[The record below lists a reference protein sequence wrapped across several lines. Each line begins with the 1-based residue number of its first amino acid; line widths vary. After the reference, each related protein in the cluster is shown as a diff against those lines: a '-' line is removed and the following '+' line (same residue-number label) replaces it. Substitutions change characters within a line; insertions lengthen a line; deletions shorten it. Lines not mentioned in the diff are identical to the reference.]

1 MGFASHHGHI
11 VVSALGAILTASVVS
26 SVCIRSFRLGR
37 RKRKQMQKEVEPGVQ
52 TALLQG
58 RCTDVQ
64 TLQWLTSSADIA
76 AAYAPQMT
84 SIQLTHMPENASI
97 GCLPPLVC
105 TFTELKQLSLVGCAL
120 VHIPFNL
127 PALQRLEELQLSR
140 NSIVCVP
147 GEIGAMTSL
156 RSLDLSHNQ
165 IQTLPSSICKLT
177 SLTVLNL
184 MSNKLNKLPEDI
196 GSLQSLRIL
205 GLKSN
210 LLVTLPQSFNRLSS
224 LVELFLTDNQLTSLP
239 EGFGALT
246 SLVKLQAS
254 FNCFTHLP
262 KDLMHAPNLEL
273 MRVAVCHLS
282 HLPDQLTHLP
292 THLIHDE
299 EVSGDTGSLV
309 RSNKQQEDDHPD
321 SAEDPVV
328 FPKLA
333 WFSLGGNPACAPLPK
348 PRSGLLQFSASDL
361 IMGEKLGDGASG
373 EVSRASLSR
382 EGAEG
387 GQQAVAVK
395 TFRSDVSPDGRTQ
408 EEVAIAC
415 ALDHPN
421 LTRVIGIV
429 PGPACQ
435 PPAEQPL
442 LVMDIVSGQPMAAK
456 PTSKHLLRCRWAEG
470 DRFEASL
477 LLQIA
482 KDLASALGYLHS
494 LHICHGDVYAHNVL
508 LDRQQGKA
516 TLCDFGASFA
526 YKPTEWFWERM
537 EVRAYGLLLH
547 DMVERIQSPP
557 SQCAPG
563 VQRLQQL
570 VQACIEAPPRLRLG
584 FKSIGFELE
593 ELQQSLLC

>member
-1 MGFASHHGHI
+1 MFKSHHGQV
-11 VVSALGAILTASVVS
+11 VVSVVGAILTVTVVS
-26 SVCIRSFRLGR
+26 SVCRRSFRLGR
-37 RKRKQMQKEVEPGVQ
+37 RNRKQRQHNSQLQCAVQ
-52 TALLQG
+52 HG

-64 TLQWLTSSADIA
+64 TFQWLTSSADIA

-84 SIQLTHMPENASI
+84 SIQLVNTPENASI
-97 GCLPPLVC
+97 GCLHPLVC
-105 TFTELKQLSLVGCAL
+105 TFMELRQLSLVGTRL
-120 VHIPFNL
+120 VHIPYSL
-127 PALQRLEELQLSR
+127 PALQKLEELQLSR
-140 NSIVCVP
+140 NTIVCVP

-165 IQTLPSSICKLT
+165 IQTLPSSLCKLT
-177 SLTVLNL
+177 NLTALNL
-184 MSNKLNKLPEDI
+184 MGNKLSKLPDDI
-196 GSLQSLRIL
+196 GNLHNLRIL

-210 LLVTLPQSFNRLSS
+210 MLVTLPQSFTRLSS
-224 LVELFLTDNQLTSLP
+224 LVELFITDNQLTSLP

-254 FNCFTHLP
+254 FNCFSHLP
-262 KDLMHAPNLEL
+262 IDLLHAPNLEL

-282 HLPDQLTHLP
+282 QLPDQLMHLP

-309 RSNKQQEDDHPD
+309 RSNGNQEEGHLD

-348 PRSGLLQFSASDL
+348 PRPGLLHFSASDL
-361 IMGEKLGDGASG
+361 TMGEKLGDGASG
-373 EVSRASLSR
+373 EVSRASLHK
-382 EGAEG
+382 GDAES

-395 TFRSDVSPDGRTQ
+395 TFRSDISPDGRTQ

-429 PGPACQ
+429 PGPAQ
-435 PPAEQPL
+435 IPPAEQPL
-442 LVMDIVSGQPMAAK
+442 LVMDIISGQPMAAK

-470 DRFEASL
+470 ERFEASL

-482 KDLASALGYLHS
+482 KDLAAALGYLHS

-516 TLCDFGASFA
+516 TLCDFGAAFA
-526 YKPTEWFWERM
+526 YRSEDWFWERM

-547 DMVERIQSPP
+547 DMVERMQSPP
-557 SQCAPG
+557 SQCALG

-570 VQACIEAPPRLRLG
+570 VQACMEAPPWLRLN

-593 ELQQSLLC
+593 ELRQSLLC